1 MTVIEGW
8 QLSGAGAETY
18 ECFQVPSVLAP
29 LAHVFLDAIPIRLG
43 NRVLDVAC
51 GTGIVGR
58 LAASLVGP
66 AGQIVGVDLNDEML
80 AVARRQPIDGDVM
93 PVWRQ
98 GDASALP
105 CDAAAFD
112 VVLCQQGLQFVPDRS
127 AALNEMHR
135 VLVPGGIVAL
145 CVWQSID
152 QSPMNT
158 ASAAALARHIG
169 EDAAMRL
176 HAPFALGDRGEL
188 RRLLGAAGFRDI
200 VISAAVITR
209 RMLPP
214 EISIPQ
220 ALASTPVGPQVA
232 VLDAVTQATLVAE
245 IACDLE
251 AYRDADGL
259 AVPQATHI
267 ALAWK

>member
-18 ECFQVPSVLAP
+18 ERFQVPSVLEP
-29 LAHVFLDAIPIRLG
+29 LAHTFLDAVPLRWG
-43 NRVLDVAC
+43 DRVLDVAC

-58 LAASLVGP
+58 MAAPIVGP
-66 AGQIVGVDLNDEML
+66 KGQIVGVDLNDGML
-80 AVARRQPIDGDVM
+80 AVARRQPIVGGVRAD
-93 PVWRQ
+93 WRQ

-105 CDAAAFD
+105 CDDAAFD
-112 VVLCQQGLQFVPDRS
+112 VVLCQQGLQFFPKRS
-127 AALNEMHR
+127 AALEEMHR
-135 VLVPGGIVAL
+135 VLVPGGIAAL

-152 QSPMNT
+152 LSPMNT
-158 ASAAALARHIG
+158 AAAAALARHVG
-169 EDAAMRL
+169 EGAARRL

-232 VLDAVTQATLVAE
+232 ALDIVTQTTLVAE
-245 IACDLE
+245 IARDLE

-267 ALAWK
+267 AVAWK